1 MVNLS
6 NNKLVYCVVEGQTE
20 KAVFNEILR
29 PYINNETKSEMVFS
43 LIKSTKQGGIAK
55 FDKILPQLRNLIKR
69 DKNKTIVT
77 TFFDYYGIHDSHDFK
92 FYNEAKVQQKNALKG
107 VCLLEKGMT
116 QRLNEKNVDTRNFIP
131 YIQLHEFEALL
142 FSSDIGFKELFDNSS
157 VIAKL
162 NEIRKRYPNPENI
175 NDDQNNAPSKRIL
188 KIVLK
193 HKAIYQKESGGL
205 SIAKKIGIH
214 TIMEKCPRFNK
225 WVNSLVDKI
234 NE

>member
-29 PYINNETKSEMVFS
+29 PYIHNQTKSEMVFS

-55 FDKILPQLRNLIKR
+55 FDKILPQLRNLLRR

-92 FYNEAKVQQKNALKG
+92 FYDEAKKQQKNPLKG
-107 VCLLEKGMT
+107 VCLLEEGMT
-116 QRLNEKNVDTRNFIP
+116 QRLKEENVNTRNFIP

-142 FSSDIGFKELFDNSS
+142 FSSDIGFRALFDNSL
-157 VIAKL
+157 VVAKL
-162 NEIRKRYPNPENI
+162 NEIRNRYPNPE
-175 NDDQNNAPSKRIL
+175 DLYK
-188 KIVLK
+188 
-193 HKAIYQKESGGL
+193 
-205 SIAKKIGIH
+205 
-214 TIMEKCPRFNK
+214 
-225 WVNSLVDKI
+225 
-234 NE
+234 